1 MRKLLSIV
9 FLTLTISFLNAQVLI
24 NEFDTNTSSSEY
36 LELFNTTVAD
46 IDLAASGYSL
56 VFYNG
61 SDDSEYQTTALTGTI
76 PANGFFVLAESAASD
91 LGGYTPDQNA
101 SWTSFQNGVD
111 AVALVS
117 NGTQVDAIIYGSSAD
132 TGLETLLGLSGIL
145 ISNGSSGSSSRVT
158 DGQGGAS
165 YANDDWHITA
175 SRTPGSTNEVAPPSY
190 TAYTIVEI
198 QTPVSDS
205 DDASQHEDE
214 LVETSGIITAANSY
228 SFYMQDG
235 TADYSG
241 VYVYN
246 SPGTAVVGDNITVT
260 GMVSEYYGFTQ
271 ISSVAD
277 VTINSTGNDVP
288 AATILTTGS
297 LSEAH
302 EGMLVTTSGECTV
315 VSTNAGS
322 DRWAFKL
329 DDGSGD
335 ALVDDQIFSD
345 AEDAAIVGSSYDVV
359 GPVNY
364 YYNNFT
370 VNPRDAADIVEMT
383 TTTPGETCA
392 DAIAYGAANDAEV
405 TGDLTAGGAVWYTF
419 TSDGFTTTTV
429 SLCGGGTLS
438 DSKLDVYSV
447 CDGTAIGYNDDGCDS
462 GYLSEIEFIDLAAGE
477 YKVLVY
483 GYSAGSV
490 GTFTLSIT
498 GSNADP
504 CADLADAQEPNDSMT
519 DATDAAAG
527 GTYTAA
533 LCPTTDLD
541 YYMVTA
547 EAGGTISCE
556 TNEISGTS
564 YSTDTYLRLFDA
576 AGTELVYNDDGG
588 DGYTSLISYDVTT
601 AGNYYFEVSVSS
613 YAAGDVFDYSAD
625 VTNEAAP
632 TYFPSYTVY
641 RGGVSIATDVD
652 VTVYQDAGLTNGT
665 EYCYTVTQNM
675 EDESVSGESDQACAT
690 PEAPPV
696 GSVCEN
702 PIAYGTVNDVAV
714 SGATVEAYD
723 VAWYSFVLDGDY
735 DDVSV
740 SLCGSGFDTK
750 LEVWGA
756 CDDAS
761 YLGYNDD
768 YCSTQ
773 SQVDLTDLAAGTY
786 HAKVYGWSAS
796 FGDYVLEV
804 TGSVDPTGPT
814 LTATGEIGAIN
825 LSWDPVPSGMLST
838 PPTNEMSIETV
849 AELEAKHGMIRVE
862 NPTQS
867 SSRDVA
873 CLNHMTSLAYLWTG
887 TSTYVSLYP
896 STAGTV
902 SLDSVNFG
910 DYSNAWVGLT
920 EASAFVSIDL
930 ADANGTTVS
939 SITSG
944 TVTTDGTYG
953 MLDLSSLG
961 AFEFDGM
968 GYIKVSMTPLT
979 DVYGDGSSMA
989 PYPLSDDGTVP
1000 SGLSGIDD
1008 ADNPGAFVSGAYNW
1022 DIDLCGDFPTP
1033 FESSFSLYRDG
1044 TLYEADLFG
1053 NSFFD
1058 DDVADATQYCYTLT
1072 ENMEDGSVSD
1082 ASNEACATPIAPVD
1096 LPVATDLEASAD
1108 GYNVMVSWTAPDLT
1122 NYDPDSFTPS
1132 SGEKTDDISNYIA
1145 YDPSFYSTPRQG
1157 GETVDDAVAIDAL
1170 PYNNVGTTVGYTDD
1184 YDEVCPYTGS
1194 TSPDVVYSFT
1204 TDVAMAINVS
1214 LCGEG
1219 SNYDTKVYVYENE
1232 AGSLASTVDGGEATA
1247 CNDDECENSTTQY
1260 LSFLPGVLCT
1270 PGNTYYIVVD
1280 GYGGGSG
1287 DYEIDVVDGTPSPL
1301 LGYNV
1306 YRDGAMVGMVDD
1318 GAATNWGEFMP
1329 TEGIYDYYV
1338 TALYDIYGESA
1349 ASNSDTANVVPPA
1362 PSCNA
1367 PQNLMADAVG
1377 NDVTLSWDA
1386 PVGGAGWS
1394 LHHDSGD
1401 FGSAIGTD
1409 GEADFSV
1416 AARFGPA
1423 HLGDYNGM
1431 SLTKVQ
1437 FIPNEPS
1444 ASYQVTVWTASVDG
1458 EPTIIDTLEWIAG
1471 ENLTIGEYNV
1481 VDLAEAIEID
1491 WTSELW
1497 FGYRTITATGHPAG
1511 TDAGPMVP
1519 GFGAKIFWGGVWYDL
1534 TDLGATLDYNW
1545 AVQGYV
1551 DYSEGRSISSMP
1563 SIEITMNGQGFNAN
1577 ESINLVS
1584 STNVRPMNTP
1594 VDNTSRALTNYIVYR
1609 DGSVVDTTGIGA
1621 TEYSDLD
1628 GEWGT
1633 HTYYVTALYNDSE
1646 TCGESGPSNEA
1657 AVDLQNTP
1665 PSGFNLLSPAD
1676 GSVIS
1681 IRPTNLDSLI
1691 MFVWTPS
1698 GDADGDELEYTW
1710 MWVQPGAWYGADTV
1724 TTSNTMNISLGYV
1737 YDQITSHGDT
1747 SGSWMWVV
1755 EVTDGVDTTGSEPGY
1770 MMVDWDISEMLAI
1783 DDASLPEAFALH
1795 NNYPNPFNPV
1805 TNISFDIPEVAEVT
1819 LEIYNVMGQ
1828 KVRTLAQGQHEPGR
1842 YKIQWNA
1849 TNDYGQ
1855 ALSSGMYIYRIQA
1868 GDFVSVKKLVLMK

>member
-175 SRTPGSTNEVAPPSY
+175 SRTPGSTNVVAPPTY
-190 TAYTIVEI
+190 TPYTIVEI
-198 QTPVSDS
+198 QTPVSAS
-205 DDASQHEDE
+205 DDASQHLDE
-214 LVETSGIITAANSY
+214 YVETSGVITAATSY

-241 VYVYN
+241 IYVYN
-246 SPGTAVVGDNITVT
+246 SPGTAVVGDNVTVT
-260 GMVSEYYGFTQ
+260 GTVSEYYGLTQ

-277 VTINSTGNDVP
+277 VTINSTGNDLPTAIV
-288 AATILTTGS
+288 LTTGS
-297 LSEAH
+297 LSEGH
-302 EGMLVTTSGECTV
+302 EGMLVSISGECTA

-335 ALVDDQIFSD
+335 ALVDDQIFSA
-345 AEDAAIVGSSYDVV
+345 AEDAAMLGTAYDVV

-370 VNPRDAADIVEMT
+370 VNPRDAADVVEA
-383 TTTPGETCA
+383 TTPGETCA
-392 DAIAYGAANDAEV
+392 DAISYGATNDTEV

-438 DSKLDVYSV
+438 DSKLDVYAD
-447 CDGTAIGYNDDGCDS
+447 CAGTLLGYNDDGCDS
-462 GYLSEIEFIDLAAGE
+462 GFLSALEFTDLAAGE
-477 YKVLVY
+477 YKVKVY
-483 GYSAGSV
+483 GYSAGSA
-490 GTFTLSIT
+490 GTFTLTIT

-504 CADLADAQEPNDSMT
+504 CADLADVQEPNDSMT
-519 DATDAAAG
+519 DATDATAG

>member
-214 LVETSGIITAANSY
+214 LVETSGVITAATSY

-241 VYVYN
+241 IYVYN
-246 SPGTAVVGDNITVT
+246 SPGTAVVGDNVTVT
-260 GMVSEYYGFTQ
+260 GTVSEYYGLTQ

-277 VTINSTGNDVP
+277 VTINSTGNDLPTAIV
-288 AATILTTGS
+288 LTTGS
-297 LSEAH
+297 LSEGH
-302 EGMLVTTSGECTV
+302 EGMLVSISGECTA

-335 ALVDDQIFSD
+335 ALVDDQIFSA
-345 AEDAAIVGSSYDVV
+345 AEDAAMLGTAYDVV

-370 VNPRDAADIVEMT
+370 VNPRDAADVVEA
-383 TTTPGETCA
+383 TTPGETCA
-392 DAIAYGAANDAEV
+392 DAISYGATNDTEV

>member
-117 NGTQVDAIIYGSSAD
+117 SGTQVDAIIYGSSAD
-132 TGLETLLGLSGIL
+132 TGLETLLGLSGTL

-198 QTPVSDS
+198 QTPISDS

-214 LVETSGIITAANSY
+214 LVETSGVITAATSY

-241 VYVYN
+241 IYVYN
-246 SPGTAVVGDNITVT
+246 SPGTAVVGDNVTVT
-260 GMVSEYYGFTQ
+260 GTVSEYYGLTQ

-277 VTINSTGNDVP
+277 VTINSTGNDLPTAIV
-288 AATILTTGS
+288 LTTGS
-297 LSEAH
+297 LSEGH
-302 EGMLVTTSGECTV
+302 EGMLVSISGECTA

-335 ALVDDQIFSD
+335 ALVDDQIFSA
-345 AEDAAIVGSSYDVV
+345 AEDAAMLGTAYDVV

-370 VNPRDAADIVEMT
+370 VNPRDAADVVEA
-383 TTTPGETCA
+383 TTPGETCA
-392 DAIAYGAANDAEV
+392 DAISYGATNDTEV

-438 DSKLDVYSV
+438 DSKLDVYAD
-447 CDGTAIGYNDDGCDS
+447 CDGTEIGYNDDGCDS
-462 GYLSEIEFIDLAAGE
+462 GFLSALEFTDLAAGE
-477 YKVLVY
+477 YKVKVY
-483 GYSAGSV
+483 GYSAGSA
-490 GTFTLSIT
+490 GTFTLTIT

-504 CADLADAQEPNDSMT
+504 CADLADVQEPNDSMT
-519 DATDAAAG
+519 DATDATAG

>member
-132 TGLETLLGLSGIL
+132 TGLETLLGLPAGTL

-175 SRTPGSTNEVAPPSY
+175 SRTPGSTNVVAPPTY
-190 TAYTIVEI
+190 TPYTIVEI
-198 QTPVSDS
+198 QTPVSAS
-205 DDASQHEDE
+205 DDASQHLDE
-214 LVETSGIITAANSY
+214 YVETSGVITAATSY

-241 VYVYN
+241 IYVYN
-246 SPGTAVVGDNITVT
+246 SPGTAVVGDNVTVT
-260 GMVSEYYGFTQ
+260 GTVSEYYGLTQ

-277 VTINSTGNDVP
+277 VTINSTGNDLPTAIV
-288 AATILTTGS
+288 LTTGS
-297 LSEAH
+297 LSEGH
-302 EGMLVTTSGECTV
+302 EGMLVSISGECTA

-335 ALVDDQIFSD
+335 ALVDDQIFSA
-345 AEDAAIVGSSYDVV
+345 AEDAAMLGTAYDVV

-370 VNPRDAADIVEMT
+370 VNPRDAADVVEA
-383 TTTPGETCA
+383 TTPGETCA
-392 DAIAYGAANDAEV
+392 DAISYGATNDTEV

-438 DSKLDVYSV
+438 DSKLDVYAD
-447 CDGTAIGYNDDGCDS
+447 CAGTLLGYNDDGCDS
-462 GYLSEIEFIDLAAGE
+462 GFLSALEFTDLAAGE
-477 YKVLVY
+477 YKVKVY
-483 GYSAGSV
+483 GYSAGSA
-490 GTFTLSIT
+490 GTFTLTIT

-504 CADLADAQEPNDSMT
+504 CADLADVQEPNDSMT
-519 DATDAAAG
+519 DATDATAG

>member
-175 SRTPGSTNEVAPPSY
+175 SRTPGSTNVVAPPTY
-190 TAYTIVEI
+190 TPYTIVEI
-198 QTPVSDS
+198 QTPVSAS
-205 DDASQHEDE
+205 DDASQHLDE
-214 LVETSGIITAANSY
+214 YVETSGVITAATSY

-241 VYVYN
+241 IYVYN
-246 SPGTAVVGDNITVT
+246 SPGTAVVGDNVTVT
-260 GMVSEYYGFTQ
+260 GTVSEYYGLTQ

-277 VTINSTGNDVP
+277 VTINSTGNDLPTAIV
-288 AATILTTGS
+288 LTTGS
-297 LSEAH
+297 LSEGH
-302 EGMLVTTSGECTV
+302 EGMLVSISGECTA

-335 ALVDDQIFSD
+335 ALVDDQIFSA
-345 AEDAAIVGSSYDVV
+345 AEDAAMLGTAYDVV

-370 VNPRDAADIVEMT
+370 VNPRDAADVVEA
-383 TTTPGETCA
+383 TTPGETCA
-392 DAIAYGAANDAEV
+392 DAISYGATNDTEV

-438 DSKLDVYSV
+438 DSKLDVYAD
-447 CDGTAIGYNDDGCDS
+447 CDGTEIGYNDDGCDS
-462 GYLSEIEFIDLAAGE
+462 GFLSEIEFTDLAAGE

-483 GYSAGSV
+483 GYSSGSA
-490 GTFTLSIT
+490 GTFTLTIT

-504 CADLADAQEPNDSMT
+504 CADLADVQEPNDSMT
-519 DATDAAAG
+519 DATDATAG

-541 YYMVTA
+541 YYMVTS

>member
-132 TGLETLLGLSGIL
+132 TGLETLLGLSGTL

-214 LVETSGIITAANSY
+214 LVETSGVITAATSY

-241 VYVYN
+241 IYVYN
-246 SPGTAVVGDNITVT
+246 SPGTAVVGDNVTVT
-260 GMVSEYYGFTQ
+260 GTVSEYYGLTQ

-277 VTINSTGNDVP
+277 VTINSTGNDLPTAIV
-288 AATILTTGS
+288 LTTGS
-297 LSEAH
+297 LSEGH
-302 EGMLVTTSGECTV
+302 EGMLVSISGECTA

-335 ALVDDQIFSD
+335 ALVDDQIFSA
-345 AEDAAIVGSSYDVV
+345 AEDAAMLGTAYDVV

-370 VNPRDAADIVEMT
+370 VNPRDAADVVEA
-383 TTTPGETCA
+383 TTPGETCA
-392 DAIAYGAANDAEV
+392 DAISYGATNDTEV

-438 DSKLDVYSV
+438 DSKLDVYAD
-447 CDGTAIGYNDDGCDS
+447 CAGTLLGYNDDGCDS
-462 GYLSEIEFIDLAAGE
+462 GFLSEIEFTDLAAGE
-477 YKVLVY
+477 YKVKVY
-483 GYSAGSV
+483 GYSAGSA
-490 GTFTLSIT
+490 GTFTLTIT

-504 CADLADAQEPNDSMT
+504 CADLADVQEPNDSMT
-519 DATDAAAG
+519 DATDATAG

-768 YCSTQ
+768 YCGVQ
-773 SQVDLTDLAAGTY
+773 SQVNLTDLAAGTY

>member
-76 PANGFFVLAESAASD
+76 PANGFFVVAESAASD

-117 NGTQVDAIIYGSSAD
+117 SGTQVDAIIYGSSAD
-132 TGLETLLGLSGIL
+132 TGLETLLGLSGTL

-175 SRTPGSTNEVAPPSY
+175 SRTPGSTNVVAPPTY
-190 TAYTIVEI
+190 TPYTIVEI
-198 QTPVSDS
+198 QTPVSAS
-205 DDASQHEDE
+205 DDASQHLDE
-214 LVETSGIITAANSY
+214 YVETSGVITAATSY

-241 VYVYN
+241 IYVYN
-246 SPGTAVVGDNITVT
+246 SPGTAVVGDNVTVT
-260 GMVSEYYGFTQ
+260 GTVSEYYGLTQ

-277 VTINSTGNDVP
+277 VTINSTGNDLPTAIV
-288 AATILTTGS
+288 LTTGS
-297 LSEAH
+297 LSEGH
-302 EGMLVTTSGECTV
+302 EGMLVSISGECTA

-335 ALVDDQIFSD
+335 ALVDDQIFSA
-345 AEDAAIVGSSYDVV
+345 AEDAAMLGTAYDVV

-370 VNPRDAADIVEMT
+370 VNPRDAADVVEA
-383 TTTPGETCA
+383 TTPGETCA
-392 DAIAYGAANDAEV
+392 DAISYGATNDTEV

-438 DSKLDVYSV
+438 DSKLDVYAD
-447 CDGTAIGYNDDGCDS
+447 CDGTEIGYNDDGCDS
-462 GYLSEIEFIDLAAGE
+462 GFLSALEFTDLAAGE
-477 YKVLVY
+477 YKVKVY
-483 GYSAGSV
+483 GYSAGSA
-490 GTFTLSIT
+490 GTFTLTIT

-504 CADLADAQEPNDSMT
+504 CADLADVQEPNDSMT
-519 DATDAAAG
+519 DATDATAG

>member
-132 TGLETLLGLSGIL
+132 TGLETLLGLSGTL

-214 LVETSGIITAANSY
+214 LVETSGVITAATSY

-241 VYVYN
+241 IYVYN
-246 SPGTAVVGDNITVT
+246 SPGTAVVGDNVTVT
-260 GMVSEYYGFTQ
+260 GTVSEYYGLTQ

-277 VTINSTGNDVP
+277 VTINSTGNDLPTAIV
-288 AATILTTGS
+288 LTTGS
-297 LSEAH
+297 LSEGH
-302 EGMLVTTSGECTV
+302 EGMLVSISGECTA

-335 ALVDDQIFSD
+335 ALVDDQIFSA
-345 AEDAAIVGSSYDVV
+345 AEDAAMLGTAYDVV

-370 VNPRDAADIVEMT
+370 VNPRDAADVVEA
-383 TTTPGETCA
+383 TTPGETCA
-392 DAIAYGAANDAEV
+392 DAISYGATNDTEV

-438 DSKLDVYSV
+438 DSKLDVYAD
-447 CDGTAIGYNDDGCDS
+447 CAGTLLGYNDDGCDS
-462 GYLSEIEFIDLAAGE
+462 GFLSALEFTDLAAGE
-477 YKVLVY
+477 YKVKVY
-483 GYSAGSV
+483 GYSAGSA
-490 GTFTLSIT
+490 GTFTLTIT

-504 CADLADAQEPNDSMT
+504 CADLADVQEPNDSMT
-519 DATDAAAG
+519 DATDATAG

-768 YCSTQ
+768 YCGVQ
-773 SQVDLTDLAAGTY
+773 SQVNLTDLAAGTY

>member
-132 TGLETLLGLSGIL
+132 TGLETLLGLSGTL

-198 QTPVSDS
+198 QTPISDS

-214 LVETSGIITAANSY
+214 LVETSGVITAATSY

-241 VYVYN
+241 IYVYN
-246 SPGTAVVGDNITVT
+246 SPGTAVVGDNVTVT
-260 GMVSEYYGFTQ
+260 GTVSEYYGLTQ

-277 VTINSTGNDVP
+277 VTINSTGNDLPTAIV
-288 AATILTTGS
+288 LTTGS
-297 LSEAH
+297 LSEGH
-302 EGMLVTTSGECTV
+302 EGMLVSISGECTA

-335 ALVDDQIFSD
+335 ALVDDQIFSA
-345 AEDAAIVGSSYDVV
+345 AEDAAMLGTAYDVV

-370 VNPRDAADIVEMT
+370 VNPRDAADVVEA
-383 TTTPGETCA
+383 TTPGETCA
-392 DAIAYGAANDAEV
+392 DAISYGATNDTEV

-438 DSKLDVYSV
+438 DSKLDVYAD
-447 CDGTAIGYNDDGCDS
+447 CAGTLLGYNDDGCDS
-462 GYLSEIEFIDLAAGE
+462 GFLSALEFTDLAAGE
-477 YKVLVY
+477 YKVKVY
-483 GYSAGSV
+483 GYSAGSA
-490 GTFTLSIT
+490 GTFTLTIT

-504 CADLADAQEPNDSMT
+504 CADLADVQEPNDSMT
-519 DATDAAAG
+519 DATDATAG

-1053 NSFFD
+1053 NSFF
-1058 DDVADATQYCYTLT
+1058 
-1072 ENMEDGSVSD
+1072 
-1082 ASNEACATPIAPVD
+1082 
-1096 LPVATDLEASAD
+1096 
-1108 GYNVMVSWTAPDLT
+1108 
-1122 NYDPDSFTPS
+1122 
-1132 SGEKTDDISNYIA
+1132 
-1145 YDPSFYSTPRQG
+1145 
-1157 GETVDDAVAIDAL
+1157 
-1170 PYNNVGTTVGYTDD
+1170 
-1184 YDEVCPYTGS
+1184 
-1194 TSPDVVYSFT
+1194 
-1204 TDVAMAINVS
+1204 
-1214 LCGEG
+1214 
-1219 SNYDTKVYVYENE
+1219 
-1232 AGSLASTVDGGEATA
+1232 
-1247 CNDDECENSTTQY
+1247 
-1260 LSFLPGVLCT
+1260 
-1270 PGNTYYIVVD
+1270 
-1280 GYGGGSG
+1280 
-1287 DYEIDVVDGTPSPL
+1287 
-1301 LGYNV
+1301 
-1306 YRDGAMVGMVDD
+1306 
-1318 GAATNWGEFMP
+1318 
-1329 TEGIYDYYV
+1329 
-1338 TALYDIYGESA
+1338 
-1349 ASNSDTANVVPPA
+1349 
-1362 PSCNA
+1362 
-1367 PQNLMADAVG
+1367 
-1377 NDVTLSWDA
+1377 
-1386 PVGGAGWS
+1386 
-1394 LHHDSGD
+1394 
-1401 FGSAIGTD
+1401 
-1409 GEADFSV
+1409 
-1416 AARFGPA
+1416 
-1423 HLGDYNGM
+1423 
-1431 SLTKVQ
+1431 
-1437 FIPNEPS
+1437 
-1444 ASYQVTVWTASVDG
+1444 
-1458 EPTIIDTLEWIAG
+1458 
-1471 ENLTIGEYNV
+1471 
-1481 VDLAEAIEID
+1481 
-1491 WTSELW
+1491 
-1497 FGYRTITATGHPAG
+1497 
-1511 TDAGPMVP
+1511 
-1519 GFGAKIFWGGVWYDL
+1519 
-1534 TDLGATLDYNW
+1534 
-1545 AVQGYV
+1545 
-1551 DYSEGRSISSMP
+1551 
-1563 SIEITMNGQGFNAN
+1563 
-1577 ESINLVS
+1577 
-1584 STNVRPMNTP
+1584 
-1594 VDNTSRALTNYIVYR
+1594 
-1609 DGSVVDTTGIGA
+1609 
-1621 TEYSDLD
+1621 
-1628 GEWGT
+1628 
-1633 HTYYVTALYNDSE
+1633 
-1646 TCGESGPSNEA
+1646 
-1657 AVDLQNTP
+1657 
-1665 PSGFNLLSPAD
+1665 
-1676 GSVIS
+1676 
-1681 IRPTNLDSLI
+1681 
-1691 MFVWTPS
+1691 
-1698 GDADGDELEYTW
+1698 
-1710 MWVQPGAWYGADTV
+1710 
-1724 TTSNTMNISLGYV
+1724 
-1737 YDQITSHGDT
+1737 
-1747 SGSWMWVV
+1747 
-1755 EVTDGVDTTGSEPGY
+1755 
-1770 MMVDWDISEMLAI
+1770 
-1783 DDASLPEAFALH
+1783 
-1795 NNYPNPFNPV
+1795 
-1805 TNISFDIPEVAEVT
+1805 
-1819 LEIYNVMGQ
+1819 
-1828 KVRTLAQGQHEPGR
+1828 
-1842 YKIQWNA
+1842 
-1849 TNDYGQ
+1849 
-1855 ALSSGMYIYRIQA
+1855 
-1868 GDFVSVKKLVLMK
+1868 

>member
-1 MRKLLSIV
+1 
-9 FLTLTISFLNAQVLI
+9 
-24 NEFDTNTSSSEY
+24 
-36 LELFNTTVAD
+36 
-46 IDLAASGYSL
+46 
-56 VFYNG
+56 
-61 SDDSEYQTTALTGTI
+61 
-76 PANGFFVLAESAASD
+76 
-91 LGGYTPDQNA
+91 
-101 SWTSFQNGVD
+101 
-111 AVALVS
+111 
-117 NGTQVDAIIYGSSAD
+117 
-132 TGLETLLGLSGIL
+132 
-145 ISNGSSGSSSRVT
+145 
-158 DGQGGAS
+158 
-165 YANDDWHITA
+165 
-175 SRTPGSTNEVAPPSY
+175 
-190 TAYTIVEI
+190 
-198 QTPVSDS
+198 
-205 DDASQHEDE
+205 
-214 LVETSGIITAANSY
+214 
-228 SFYMQDG
+228 
-235 TADYSG
+235 
-241 VYVYN
+241 
-246 SPGTAVVGDNITVT
+246 
-260 GMVSEYYGFTQ
+260 
-271 ISSVAD
+271 
-277 VTINSTGNDVP
+277 
-288 AATILTTGS
+288 
-297 LSEAH
+297 
-302 EGMLVTTSGECTV
+302 
-315 VSTNAGS
+315 
-322 DRWAFKL
+322 
-329 DDGSGD
+329 
-335 ALVDDQIFSD
+335 
-345 AEDAAIVGSSYDVV
+345 
-359 GPVNY
+359 
-364 YYNNFT
+364 
-370 VNPRDAADIVEMT
+370 
-383 TTTPGETCA
+383 
-392 DAIAYGAANDAEV
+392 
-405 TGDLTAGGAVWYTF
+405 
-419 TSDGFTTTTV
+419 
-429 SLCGGGTLS
+429 
-438 DSKLDVYSV
+438 
-447 CDGTAIGYNDDGCDS
+447 
-462 GYLSEIEFIDLAAGE
+462 
-477 YKVLVY
+477 
-483 GYSAGSV
+483 
-490 GTFTLSIT
+490 
-498 GSNADP
+498 
-504 CADLADAQEPNDSMT
+504 
-519 DATDAAAG
+519 
-527 GTYTAA
+527 
-533 LCPTTDLD
+533 
-541 YYMVTA
+541 MVTA

>member
-76 PANGFFVLAESAASD
+76 PANGFFVVAESAASD

-132 TGLETLLGLSGIL
+132 TGLETLLGLPAGTL

-175 SRTPGSTNEVAPPSY
+175 SRTPGSTNVVAPPTY
-190 TAYTIVEI
+190 TPYTIVEI
-198 QTPVSDS
+198 QTPVSAS
-205 DDASQHEDE
+205 DDASQHLDE
-214 LVETSGIITAANSY
+214 YVETSGVITAATSY

-241 VYVYN
+241 IYVYN
-246 SPGTAVVGDNITVT
+246 SPGTAVVGDNVTVT
-260 GMVSEYYGFTQ
+260 GTVSEYYGLTQ

-277 VTINSTGNDVP
+277 VTINSTGNDLPTAIV
-288 AATILTTGS
+288 LTTGS
-297 LSEAH
+297 LSEGH
-302 EGMLVTTSGECTV
+302 EGMLVSISGECTA

-335 ALVDDQIFSD
+335 ALVDDQIFSA
-345 AEDAAIVGSSYDVV
+345 AEDAAMLGTAYDVV

-370 VNPRDAADIVEMT
+370 VNPRDAADVVEA
-383 TTTPGETCA
+383 TTPGETCA
-392 DAIAYGAANDAEV
+392 DAISYGATNDTEV

-438 DSKLDVYSV
+438 DSKLDVYAD
-447 CDGTAIGYNDDGCDS
+447 CAGTLLGYNDDGCDS
-462 GYLSEIEFIDLAAGE
+462 GFLSALEFTDLAAGE
-477 YKVLVY
+477 YKVKVY
-483 GYSAGSV
+483 GYSAGSA
-490 GTFTLSIT
+490 GTFTLTIT

-504 CADLADAQEPNDSMT
+504 CADLADVQEPNDSMT
-519 DATDAAAG
+519 DATDATAG

>member
-132 TGLETLLGLSGIL
+132 TGLETLLGLSGTL

-175 SRTPGSTNEVAPPSY
+175 SRTPGSTNVVAPPTY
-190 TAYTIVEI
+190 TPYTIVEI
-198 QTPVSDS
+198 QTPVSAS
-205 DDASQHEDE
+205 DDASQHLDE
-214 LVETSGIITAANSY
+214 YVETSGVITAATSY

-241 VYVYN
+241 IYVYN
-246 SPGTAVVGDNITVT
+246 SPGTAVVGDNVTVT
-260 GMVSEYYGFTQ
+260 GTVSEYYGLTQ

-277 VTINSTGNDVP
+277 VTINSTGNDLPTAIV
-288 AATILTTGS
+288 LTTGS
-297 LSEAH
+297 LSEGH
-302 EGMLVTTSGECTV
+302 EGMLVSISGECTA

-335 ALVDDQIFSD
+335 ALVDDQIFSA
-345 AEDAAIVGSSYDVV
+345 AEDAAMLGTAYDVV

-370 VNPRDAADIVEMT
+370 VNPRDAADVVEA
-383 TTTPGETCA
+383 TTPGETCA
-392 DAIAYGAANDAEV
+392 DAISYGATNDTEV

-438 DSKLDVYSV
+438 DSKLDVYAD
-447 CDGTAIGYNDDGCDS
+447 CDGTEIGYNDDGCDS
-462 GYLSEIEFIDLAAGE
+462 GFLSALEFTDLAAGE
-477 YKVLVY
+477 YKVKVY
-483 GYSAGSV
+483 GYSAGSA
-490 GTFTLSIT
+490 GTFTLTIT

-504 CADLADAQEPNDSMT
+504 CADLADVQEPNDSMT
-519 DATDAAAG
+519 DATDATAG

>member
-198 QTPVSDS
+198 QTPISDS

-214 LVETSGIITAANSY
+214 LVETSGVITAATSY

-241 VYVYN
+241 IYVYN
-246 SPGTAVVGDNITVT
+246 SPGTAVVGDNVTVT
-260 GMVSEYYGFTQ
+260 GTVSEYYGLTQ

-277 VTINSTGNDVP
+277 VTINSTGNDLPTAIV
-288 AATILTTGS
+288 LTTGS
-297 LSEAH
+297 LSEGH
-302 EGMLVTTSGECTV
+302 EGMLVSISGECTA

-335 ALVDDQIFSD
+335 ALVDDQIFSA
-345 AEDAAIVGSSYDVV
+345 AEDAAMLGTAYDVV

-370 VNPRDAADIVEMT
+370 VNPRDAADVVEA
-383 TTTPGETCA
+383 TTPGETCA
-392 DAIAYGAANDAEV
+392 DAISYGATNDTEV

-438 DSKLDVYSV
+438 DSKLDVYAD
-447 CDGTAIGYNDDGCDS
+447 CDGTEIGYNDDGCDS
-462 GYLSEIEFIDLAAGE
+462 GFLSEIEFTDLAAGE
-477 YKVLVY
+477 YKVKVY
-483 GYSAGSV
+483 GYSAGSA
-490 GTFTLSIT
+490 GTFTLTIT

-504 CADLADAQEPNDSMT
+504 CADLADVQEPNDSMT
-519 DATDAAAG
+519 DATDATAG

-1868 GDFVSVKKLVLMK
+1868 GDFVSVKKLVLIK